1 MPIIKSSQKRMR
13 QNQKKRVRNRNIRKQ
28 TKTKIKK
35 LEELIEKKKNKEAKE
50 SLPRVTS
57 LIDKA
62 VAKGVWHKNK
72 ASREKSKLMTKVG

>member
-1 MPIIKSSQKRMR
+1 MR

-35 LEELIEKKKNKEAKE
+35 LEELIEKKENKEAKE

-72 ASREKSKLMTKVG
+72 ASREKSKLMKKVG